1 MNEIVKPHYP
11 VERLPEDLRREIGDA
26 SHVTLRIETEPS
38 ARRERLADL
47 RARILAQ
54 PGFHPYE
61 TTQEVVDMVRWI
73 RDADGDPPERWSRR

>member
-11 VERLPEDLRREIGDA
+11 VSQLPEDLRRELGDV

-38 ARRERLADL
+38 ARRESLAEM

-54 PGFHPYE
+54 PGFKPYE
-61 TTQEVVDMVRWI
+61 STQEVVDVVRWI
-73 RDADGDPPERWSRR
+73 RDAEGEPPVRWSRR